1 MFHEMHLG
9 VAVQLP
15 QQSATSLV
23 LKDLRIGIAL
33 CKHTPLVPPPEQLA
47 VGGAR
52 TDEDRPMWLGL

>member
-33 CKHTPLVPPPEQLA
+33 CKLQTHALGAAAGA
-47 VGGAR
+47 VSGWR
-52 TDEDRPMWLGL
+52 CPY